1 LTTRAYNF
9 SPGPAALPEAVL
21 ERAKAEFMD
30 YQGQGLS
37 VMEMSHRSSAFIDI
51 AARAEADLRALL
63 GIGDDYHVLF
73 LQGGASMQFAM
84 VPINLAGQGATV
96 DYVHTGSWGSK
107 AIEEAKR
114 VTHVRIAA
122 SSADGFTHIPH
133 PSTWCPSP
141 DARYCHI
148 TSNETIGGVQFH
160 EFPRTDAPL
169 VADMSSDFLSRP
181 IDVARFGLI
190 YAGAQKNVGPAGL
203 CVVIVRR
210 DLCGRTPPGT
220 PRILDYAVHAEH
232 ASMFNTPP
240 TYTWYLAGLVFA
252 WLRQLGGVTAMAAV
266 NRRKASKLYAAID
279 ASNFYSSP
287 VARHD
292 RSLMNVPFTL
302 ADPALD
308 TEFLAG
314 ADERRLLNLKG
325 HRSVGGMRASLYN
338 AVSEQAVD
346 ALVDYMQVF
355 EKEQA

>member
-1 LTTRAYNF
+1 MTTRAYNF
-9 SPGPAALPEAVL
+9 SPGPAALPDAVL
-21 ERAKAEFMD
+21 ERAKAEFLD

-37 VMEMSHRSSAFIDI
+37 VMEMSHRSKAFVDI
-51 AARAEADLRALL
+51 AERAEADLRTLL
-63 GIGDDYHVLF
+63 GVDDDYHVLF

-84 VPINLAGQGATV
+84 VPINLGGQGTA

-107 AIEEAKR
+107 AIEEARR
-114 VTHVRIAA
+114 VTRVHVAA
-122 SSADGFTHIPH
+122 SSAERFAHIPH
-133 PSTWCPSP
+133 ASTWRPSP
-141 DARYCHI
+141 DACFCHI

-160 EFPRTDAPL
+160 DFPRTEAPL

-181 IDVARFGLI
+181 IDVKRFGLI

-203 CVVIVRR
+203 CVVVARK
-210 DLCGRTPPGT
+210 DLCGRAPSGT
-220 PRILDYAVHAEH
+220 PRILDYAVHAAH
-232 ASMFNTPP
+232 DSMFNTPP
-240 TYTWYLAGLVFA
+240 TYTWYLAGLVFE
-252 WLRQLGGVTAMAAV
+252 WLRRLGGVAAIAAV
-266 NRRKASKLYAAID
+266 NRRKAAKLYAAID

-287 VARHD
+287 VARQD

-308 TEFLAG
+308 TDFLAG
-314 ADERRLLNLKG
+314 AHERRLLHLKG

-346 ALVDYMQVF
+346 ELIDYMQVF

>member
-1 LTTRAYNF
+1 MRAYNF
-9 SPGPAALPEAVL
+9 SPGPAALPDAVL
-21 ERAKAEFMD
+21 ERARAEFMD
-30 YQGQGLS
+30 YRGMGLS
-37 VMEMSHRSSAFIDI
+37 VMEMSHRSEAYLDI
-51 AARAEADLRALL
+51 AERAEADLRALL
-63 GIGDDYHVLF
+63 DVDDDYHVLF

-84 VPINLAGQGATV
+84 VPINLAGLGTTV

-107 AIEEAKR
+107 AIAEAER
-114 VTHVRIAA
+114 VAQVHVAA
-122 SSADGFTHIPH
+122 SSADSFTHIPH
-133 PSTWCPSP
+133 ESTWRPSP

-160 EFPRTDAPL
+160 DYPQTEAPL

-181 IDVARFGLI
+181 VDVGRFGLI

-203 CVVIVRR
+203 AVVIVRK
-210 DLCGRTPPGT
+210 DLCGRARPGT
-220 PRILDYAVHAEH
+220 PRIFDYAVHAEH
-232 ASMFNTPP
+232 GSMFNTPP
-240 TYTWYLAGLVFA
+240 TYTWYVAGLVFA
-252 WLRQLGGVTAMAAV
+252 WLRELGGVAAIGAV

-279 ASNFYSSP
+279 AGNFYASP
-287 VARHD
+287 VARAD
-292 RSLMNVPFTL
+292 RSLMSVPFTL

-308 TEFLAG
+308 TAFLAG

>member
-1 LTTRAYNF
+1 MRAYNF
-9 SPGPAALPEAVL
+9 SPGPAALPDAVL
-21 ERAKAEFMD
+21 ERAKAEFLD

-37 VMEMSHRSSAFIDI
+37 VMEMSHRSKAFIDI
-51 AARAEADLRALL
+51 AGRAEADLRTLL
-63 GIGDDYHVLF
+63 GVDDDYHVLF

-84 VPINLAGQGATV
+84 VPINLAGQGTTV

-107 AIEEAKR
+107 AIEEAKHVSR
-114 VTHVRIAA
+114 VHIAA

-133 PSTWCPSP
+133 ASTWRPSP
-141 DARYCHI
+141 DACYCHI

-160 EFPRTDAPL
+160 DYPQTEAPL

-181 IDVARFGLI
+181 VDVKRFGLI

-203 CVVIVRR
+203 CVVIVRK
-210 DLCGRTPPGT
+210 DLCGRAPSGT

-232 ASMFNTPP
+232 ESMFNTPP
-240 TYTWYLAGLVFA
+240 TYTWYLAGLVFE
-252 WLRQLGGVTAMAAV
+252 WLRQLGGVTAIAAV

-287 VARHD
+287 VAHQD

-308 TEFLAG
+308 SEFLAG
-314 ADERRLLNLKG
+314 ADDRLLLNLKG

>member
-1 LTTRAYNF
+1 MRAYNF

-30 YQGQGLS
+30 YQGMGLS
-37 VMEMSHRSSAFIDI
+37 VMEMSHRSGAFVDI
-51 AARAEADLRALL
+51 AERAEADLRALL
-63 GIGDDYHVLF
+63 GVDDDYHVLF

-84 VPINLAGQGATV
+84 VPINLAGQGGTV
-96 DYVHTGSWGSK
+96 DYVHTGSWGTK
-107 AIEEAKR
+107 AIAEAER
-114 VTHVRIAA
+114 LADVHIAA
-122 SSADGFTHIPH
+122 SSGDAFTHIPH
-133 PSTWCPSP
+133 ESTWRPSP

-160 EFPRTDAPL
+160 DFPQTEAPL

-181 IDVARFGLI
+181 VDVGRFGLI

-203 CVVIVRR
+203 AVVIVHK

-232 ASMFNTPP
+232 ESMFNTPP

-252 WLRQLGGVTAMAAV
+252 WLCELGGVTAIASV

-279 ASNFYSSP
+279 ASSFYSSP
-287 VARHD
+287 VARPD
-292 RSLMNVPFTL
+292 RSLMSVPFTL

-308 TEFLAG
+308 TQFLAG
-314 ADERRLLNLKG
+314 ADDRRLLNLKG

-346 ALVDYMQVF
+346 ALIDYMQAF

>member
-1 LTTRAYNF
+1 MTTRAYNF
-9 SPGPAALPEAVL
+9 SPGPAALPDAVL

-30 YQGQGLS
+30 YQGMGLS
-37 VMEMSHRSSAFIDI
+37 VMEMSHRSSAFVDI

-63 GIGDDYHVLF
+63 GVDDDYHVLF

-84 VPINLAGQGATV
+84 VPVNLAGQDATV

-107 AIEEAKR
+107 AIAEAKR
-114 VTHVRIAA
+114 VAHVNIAA
-122 SSADGFTHIPH
+122 SSADAFTHIPDT
-133 PSTWCPSP
+133 STWRTSP

-160 EFPRTDAPL
+160 GFPHTEAPL

-181 IDVARFGLI
+181 IDVGHFGLI

-203 CVVIVRR
+203 CVVIVRK
-210 DLCGRTPPGT
+210 DLCGRTAPGT
-220 PRILDYAVHAEH
+220 LRILDYAVHAEH
-232 ASMFNTPP
+232 ESMFNTPP

-252 WLRQLGGVTAMAAV
+252 WLRQLGGVAAIAKV

-279 ASNFYSSP
+279 ASNFYGSP
-287 VARHD
+287 VARPD

-302 ADPALD
+302 ADPSLD
-308 TEFLAG
+308 TAFLTG
-314 ADERRLLNLKG
+314 AEERRLLNLKG

-346 ALVDYMQVF
+346 ALIDYMQEF
-355 EKEQA
+355 EKERA

>member
-1 LTTRAYNF
+1 MRAYNF
-9 SPGPAALPEAVL
+9 SPGPAALPDAVL

-30 YQGQGLS
+30 YQGMGLS
-37 VMEMSHRSSAFIDI
+37 VMEMSHRSKAYLDI
-51 AARAEADLRALL
+51 AERAEADLRALL
-63 GIGDDYHVLF
+63 GVDDDYHVLF

-84 VPINLAGQGATV
+84 VPINLADPGAAA

-107 AIEEAKR
+107 AIAEAER
-114 VTHVRIAA
+114 VTRVHIAA
-122 SSADGFTHIPH
+122 SSANGFTHIPDE
-133 PSTWCPSP
+133 STWRPSP
-141 DARYCHI
+141 DASYCHI

-160 EFPRTDAPL
+160 DFPHTEAPL

-181 IDVARFGLI
+181 VDVGRFGLI

-203 CVVIVRR
+203 AVVIVRK
-210 DLCGRTPPGT
+210 DLCGRTPAGT

-232 ASMFNTPP
+232 ESMFNTPP

-252 WLRQLGGVTAMAAV
+252 WLRRMGGVATIASV

-287 VARHD
+287 VAHRD

-308 TEFLAG
+308 ARFLAG

-338 AVSEQAVD
+338 AVSEEAVD
-346 ALVDYMQVF
+346 ALIDYMQVF